1 MPPLQRERNCTL
13 LGEVRKQVVTIANSR
28 VANHLHTQFN
38 LAHGR
43 KNVGFHGREGS
54 VRFLIALGGVVL
66 ILLASL
72 PAAAQHGQ
80 GGRGVGRGAPGRPTP
95 PQQVPAR
102 DVAGQNANR
111 DARMTPEQRRQLRR
125 DVHDH
130 GRDIY
135 RERTAGQSRP

>member
-1 MPPLQRERNCTL
+1 M
-13 LGEVRKQVVTIANSR
+13 
-28 VANHLHTQFN
+28 
-38 LAHGR
+38 
-43 KNVGFHGREGS
+43 
-54 VRFLIALGGVVL
+54 RFLIALGGVVL

-72 PAAAQHGQ
+72 PAAAQQQAEGA
-80 GGRGVGRGAPGRPTP
+80 RGAGRGAPGRPTP

-102 DVAGQNANR
+102 DTTNR

-135 RERTAGQSRP
+135 RGRSGQNRP

>member
-1 MPPLQRERNCTL
+1 MTGSME
-13 LGEVRKQVVTIANSR
+13 A
-28 VANHLHTQFN
+28 
-38 LAHGR
+38 
-43 KNVGFHGREGS
+43 S
-54 VRFLIALGGVVL
+54 VRFLIALGGVAL

-72 PAAAQHGQ
+72 PAAAQQGQ
-80 GGRGVGRGAPGRPTP
+80 GQGARGIGRGAPGRPTP

-102 DVAGQNANR
+102 DTTNRDAHR

-135 RERTAGQSRP
+135 RDRKGQNRP

>member
-1 MPPLQRERNCTL
+1 M
-13 LGEVRKQVVTIANSR
+13 R
-28 VANHLHTQFN
+28 V
-38 LAHGR
+38 
-43 KNVGFHGREGS
+43 S
-54 VRFLIALGGVVL
+54 IALGAVVL

-72 PAAAQHGQ
+72 PAAAQQGQGQ
-80 GGRGVGRGAPGRPTP
+80 GGRGMGRGGPGRPTP

-102 DVAGQNANR
+102 DTTNRDANR

-135 RERTAGQSRP
+135 RDRTGQNRP